1 MARSPG
7 ASLFGLYYHSNKHS
21 AFGRRLERVV
31 ARAAWLDEWV
41 AVDSE
46 GVEVVT
52 WTQVDDR

>member
-1 MARSPG
+1 M
-7 ASLFGLYYHSNKHS
+7 
-21 AFGRRLERVV
+21 V
-31 ARAAWLDEWV
+31 AHAAWLDDWV